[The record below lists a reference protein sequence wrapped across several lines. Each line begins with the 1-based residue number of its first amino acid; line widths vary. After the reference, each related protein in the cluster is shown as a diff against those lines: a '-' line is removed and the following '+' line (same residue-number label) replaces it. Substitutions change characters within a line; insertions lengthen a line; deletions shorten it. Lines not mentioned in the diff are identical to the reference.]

1 MKRVRGRAVAL
12 LVAGIVVSMLAT
24 RGQESAPAPS
34 SAPAPA
40 ATPIASPAF
49 LLRDDSGI
57 DFVHRRF
64 MTPGRKYLNEVM
76 GSGVGLLDYDGDG
89 RLDVYCVQCCPL
101 PGYPG
106 KTPAP
111 PDALYRNEGR
121 GADGR
126 VRFARVADAVAV
138 KKADG
143 TVAKKPLGLGDREY
157 GMSVTCPD
165 VNNDGFPDLF
175 VTNVC
180 QGVRYRDKGN
190 GVMVAVSNGGRDT
203 LYRNNG
209 DGTFTDVTDKSG
221 IVDVD

>member
-1 MKRVRGRAVAL
+1 MKQVRGRAVAL

-34 SAPAPA
+34 SAPVTSPA
-40 ATPIASPAF
+40 VTPDASPAF

-64 MTPGRKYLNEVM
+64 MTPGKKYLNEVM

-101 PGYPG
+101 PGNPV

-111 PDALYRNEGR
+111 PDALYHNEGR

-126 VRFARVADAVAV
+126 VRFARVADSVAV

-143 TVAKKPLGLGDREY
+143 TVGKKPLGLGDREY
-157 GMSVTCPD
+157 GM
-165 VNNDGFPDLF
+165 
-175 VTNVC
+175 
-180 QGVRYRDKGN
+180 
-190 GVMVAVSNGGRDT
+190 
-203 LYRNNG
+203 
-209 DGTFTDVTDKSG
+209 
-221 IVDVD
+221 